1 MLLVAARSA
10 AREARGV
17 AASSAYSEAQ
27 KPNSSSPLLVQ
38 SVPDTWPLLR
48 PSMRVLVRN
57 LSLTSSGMAPSSDP
71 RHAA

>member
-27 KPNSSSPLLVQ
+27 KPNSNSPMEIQ
-38 SVPDTWPLLR
+38 AIAMD
-48 PSMRVLVRN
+48 
-57 LSLTSSGMAPSSDP
+57 G
-71 RHAA
+71 